1 MATGGLLV
9 VLAHPDD
16 ESLIGGTMAHYTDA
30 GIPVTMLCATRGE
43 VGEIAPG
50 TGATP
55 ETLAAYREQELRD
68 ACALLGVQD
77 VRFLSFRDSGMAG
90 TPENADPRSLQ
101 QAPAADVVRPIARA
115 IRELRPAAVVTW
127 DETGGYGHP
136 DHMKVH
142 QCATAAFEA
151 AADPAQYA
159 GEGQPWQTPSLYF
172 ALVPVAE
179 FIYAMT
185 EMRNRGLDVGEPPGD
200 ADAMATLTY
209 AEPNCIVDV
218 SGQMDRKFEAL
229 VTHRTQAGSF
239 GSFSDMPEDLRTR
252 VFSREYFY
260 RAQPPVPAGT
270 ILDDLLIGGER

>member
-90 TPENADPRSLQ
+90 HTRERRSAI
-101 QAPAADVVRPIARA
+101 APAGA
-115 IRELRPAAVVTW
+115 
-127 DETGGYGHP
+127 GG
-136 DHMKVH
+136 
-142 QCATAAFEA
+142 
-151 AADPAQYA
+151 
-159 GEGQPWQTPSLYF
+159 
-172 ALVPVAE
+172 
-179 FIYAMT
+179 
-185 EMRNRGLDVGEPPGD
+185 
-200 ADAMATLTY
+200 
-209 AEPNCIVDV
+209 
-218 SGQMDRKFEAL
+218 
-229 VTHRTQAGSF
+229 
-239 GSFSDMPEDLRTR
+239 
-252 VFSREYFY
+252 
-260 RAQPPVPAGT
+260 
-270 ILDDLLIGGER
+270 